1 MSKRPIIGVAMQT
14 LEAVPGELPL
24 CWVMGQRYVRVL
36 VEAGAMPW
44 LIPLFP
50 DKPEMLRDLYDQ
62 LDGIFLTGG
71 VDMTPDTYGEVRHE
85 RCGRTDPDRDKVE
98 MQLIRWSKENSKPV
112 LGVCR
117 GIQVINVAL
126 GGTLYQDLAAQ
137 CTGAI
142 KHDYFPPAG
151 GFTRSSLVHDVKV
164 TPHSRLAEVMGTLE
178 CPVNSMHHQGIKTLG
193 AGLRTTVVAPDGVI
207 EGVEGVNGQFLVG
220 VQWHPEELADSQPSM
235 QRLFSQFLEAARAR

>member
-1 MSKRPIIGVAMQT
+1 MTKRPIIGVAMQT

-36 VEAGAMPW
+36 VDSGAMPW

-50 DKPEMLRDLYDQ
+50 GNLDFQRGLYEQ

-71 VDMTPDTYGEVRHE
+71 VDMTPDAYGEARHE

-98 MQLIRWSKENSKPV
+98 MQLIRWSKEDGKPV

-126 GGTLYQDLAAQ
+126 GGTLYQDLASQYA
-137 CTGAI
+137 GSI

-151 GFTRSSLVHDVKV
+151 GVTRASLVHDVRV
-164 TPHSRLAEVMGTLE
+164 TPDSRLAQVLGTLE
-178 CPVNSMHHQGIKTLG
+178 CPVNSMHHQGIKAL
-193 AGLRTTVVAPDGVI
+193 APGLRPTVTAPDGLI
-207 EGVEGVNGQFLVG
+207 EGVEGQNGQFLVG
-220 VQWHPEELADSQPSM
+220 VQWHPEELADSQPPM
-235 QRLFSQFLEAARAR
+235 QRLFSQFLDAARAR

>member
-14 LEAVPGELPL
+14 LDAIPGELPL

-36 VEAGAMPW
+36 VDSGALPW
-44 LIPLFP
+44 MIPLFP
-50 DKPEMLRDLYDQ
+50 DNLDLLRDLYSR

-71 VDMTPDTYGEVRHE
+71 MDMTPDAYGEARLDQ
-85 RCGRTDPDRDKVE
+85 CGRTDSARDKVE
-98 MQLIRWSKENSKPV
+98 MELIRWAKADGKPV

-137 CTGAI
+137 CAGAI

-151 GFTRSSLVHDVKV
+151 GYTRSSLVHDVRV
-164 TPHSRLAEVMGTLE
+164 TPDSRLANLLGVLE
-178 CPVNSMHHQGIKTLG
+178 LPVNSMHHQGIKTL
-193 AGLRTTVVAPDGVI
+193 APGLRPSVLAPDGLI
-207 EGVEGVNGQFLVG
+207 EGVESSNDQFLVG
-220 VQWHPEELADSQPSM
+220 VQWHPEELADSHPSM
-235 QRLFSQFLEAARAR
+235 QRLFSEFLEAASER

>member
-1 MSKRPIIGVAMQT
+1 MQT
-14 LEAVPGELPL
+14 LDAIPGELPL

-36 VEAGAMPW
+36 VDSGALPW

-50 DKPEMLRDLYDQ
+50 DNSDLLRDLYSR

-71 VDMTPDTYGEVRHE
+71 MDMTPNAYGEARHE
-85 RCGRTDPDRDKVE
+85 RCGRTDSARDAVE
-98 MQLIRWSKENSKPV
+98 MELIRWAKADGKPV

-126 GGTLYQDLAAQ
+126 GGTLYQDLEAQ
-137 CTGAI
+137 YAGAI

-151 GFTRSSLVHDVKV
+151 GYTRSSLVHDVYV
-164 TPHSRLAEVMGTLE
+164 APNSRLADLLGVLE
-178 CPVNSMHHQGIKTLG
+178 LPVNSMHHQGIKTL
-193 AGLRTTVVAPDGVI
+193 APGLQPTVTAPDGLI
-207 EGVEGVNGQFLVG
+207 EGIESPNGNFLVG

-235 QRLFSQFLEAARAR
+235 QRLFSEFLEAASAR

>member
-1 MSKRPIIGVAMQT
+1 MSKRPIVGVAMQT

-36 VEAGAMPW
+36 AESGAMPW

-50 DKPEMLRDLYDQ
+50 DKLDLLRDLYDQ

-85 RCGRTDPDRDKVE
+85 RCGRTDPARDTIE
-98 MQLIRWSKENSKPV
+98 MQLIRWAKEDKKPV

-137 CTGAI
+137 CSGSI

-164 TPHSRLAEVMGTLE
+164 TPQSRLAEVLGTLE

-193 AGLRTTVVAPDGVI
+193 TGLRPTVMAPDGVI

-220 VQWHPEELADSQPSM
+220 VQWHPEELAESQPSM
-235 QRLFSQFLEAARAR
+235 QRLFSQFLEATRTR

>member
-1 MSKRPIIGVAMQT
+1 MSKPPIIGIATQT
-14 LEAVPGELPL
+14 LDAIPGELPL

-36 VEAGAMPW
+36 VDSGALPW

-50 DKPEMLRDLYDQ
+50 DNLGLLRDIYDR

-71 VDMTPDTYGEVRHE
+71 VDMTPGAYGEVRHE
-85 RCGRTDPDRDKVE
+85 RCGRTDPARDTVE
-98 MQLIRWSKENSKPV
+98 MELIRWAKADDKPV

-137 CTGAI
+137 YAGAI
-142 KHDYFPPAG
+142 KHDYFPPLG
-151 GFTRSSLVHDVKV
+151 GYTRSSLVHDVRV
-164 TPHSRLAEVMGTLE
+164 APHSRLAGVLGSLE
-178 CPVNSMHHQGIKTLG
+178 LPVNSMHHQGIKTL
-193 AGLRTTVVAPDGVI
+193 APGLQPSVTAPDGLI
-207 EGVEGVNGQFLVG
+207 EGIESPESPFLVG

-235 QRLFSQFLEAARAR
+235 QRLFSEFLEAARER

>member
-1 MSKRPIIGVAMQT
+1 MNKRPIIGVATQT
-14 LEAVPGELPL
+14 LDPIPGELPL

-36 VEAGAMPW
+36 VDSGALPW

-50 DKPEMLRDLYDQ
+50 NHIELLRDLYEQ

-71 VDMTPDTYGEVRHE
+71 VDMTPDAYGESRHE
-85 RCGRTDPDRDKVE
+85 RCGRTDAARDKVE
-98 MQLIRWSKENSKPV
+98 MELIRWAQADGKPV

-137 CTGAI
+137 YAGAI
-142 KHDYFPPAG
+142 KHDYFPPTG
-151 GFTRSSLVHDVKV
+151 GFTRSSLVHDVHV
-164 TPHSRLAEVMGTLE
+164 APHSRLADVFGALE
-178 CPVNSMHHQGIKTLG
+178 IPVNSMHHQGIKAL
-193 AGLRTTVVAPDGVI
+193 APGLKPTVTAPDGLI
-207 EGVEGVNGQFLVG
+207 EGVESPNEQFLVG

-235 QRLFSQFLEAARAR
+235 QRLFSEFLEAASTR